1 MLITYLIVSL
11 VIVGSI
17 IVTPSFLIR
26 MNSTSPV
33 TSECVGDTLPSLGIK
48 ELLQLKRDNPIT
60 NTQNLL
66 FQLLPVFPFIGKH
79 LVFRFFIF
87 FYSINVNV
95 SVYFFNICKRICLL
109 SILSYNPLLPSASI
123 VHFGHSYLWNIPLLF
138 HLLPQLKHV
147 THTINAF
154 VIECFISLLL
164 IR

>member
-26 MNSTSPV
+26 MNSTSP
-33 TSECVGDTLPSLGIK
+33 SECVGDTLSSVGIR

-66 FQLLPVFPFIGKH
+66 FH
-79 LVFRFFIF
+79 FFIV

-95 SVYFFNICKRICLL
+95 SVYFLLFRYYHNLL
-109 SILSYNPLLPSASI
+109 SPSASI
-123 VHFGHSYLWNIPLLF
+123 VHFGHSYLWNTPLLF
-138 HLLPQLKHV
+138 HLFPQLKHV
-147 THTINAF
+147 THTINVF
-154 VIECFISLLL
+154 VIECLILLL
-164 IR
+164 PIL

>member
-33 TSECVGDTLPSLGIK
+33 TSECVGDTLPSVGIR

-66 FQLLPVFPFIGKH
+66 FQFI
-79 LVFRFFIF
+79 FIF

-95 SVYFFNICKRICLL
+95 FVYFFNICKRICLL